1 MNYKILV
8 TGANGQLGYELK
20 KILSLDSSYELY
32 FTDADTLDIT
42 DSNSVNDFFKNLKI
56 DFIINAAAYTAVDK
70 AEIEKDIAENVNV
83 AAVKNLAICAKNYK
97 AKIIHISTD
106 YVFDGKKSFPYVKLM
121 KLIH

>member
-56 DFIINAAAYTAVDK
+56 DFI
-70 AEIEKDIAENVNV
+70 
-83 AAVKNLAICAKNYK
+83 
-97 AKIIHISTD
+97 
-106 YVFDGKKSFPYVKLM
+106 
-121 KLIH
+121 